1 MIKYKKILLVLFIL
15 LVGCGYKPIFSS
27 KETTFAINNIE
38 FLTSNKINSKIKN
51 QLKIY
56 TKTDNKTKFYNL
68 IINVKKEKN
77 ISLKDSK
84 GDPKIF
90 SMNVSID
97 VEVTENNISKGK
109 RSFTEN
115 FSYNN
120 NENKFDL
127 NRYEENIENNIL
139 SKLNERIIIYLHSL

>member
-15 LVGCGYKPIFSS
+15 LIGCGYKPIFSS

-38 FLTSNKINSKIKN
+38 FLTADKINSKIKN

-56 TKTDNKTKFYNL
+56 TKTDNETKFYNL
-68 IINVKKEKN
+68 IIDVKKEKN

-109 RSFTEN
+109 RNFTEN

-139 SKLNERIIIYLHSL
+139 SKLNERIIIYLYSL